1 MARISAFESS
11 PVENSPVPPPRRRRR
26 WLRIVLAT
34 LAVLVLVTVLIS
46 VAGVFWLRGA
56 AKAALPQV
64 DGEIHVAGLSG
75 PVTVRRD
82 AHGVPHIEAA
92 TQDDLFFAQGY
103 VLAQD
108 RLWQMDMYRR
118 NANGE
123 LAEVLGAS
131 LVPHDRAQRVLGF
144 RKTAERIYANL
155 DAQDRRWLDD
165 YAKGVNAFIAQHPDD
180 LPAEFRLLMYKPKPW
195 TGADSMGVGTM
206 MFDML
211 DTHWD
216 VKLARE
222 EIAAKLG
229 NPQLETQ
236 LYPVG
241 SWRDHPPTGEVIDL
255 TQPEVNPPAVT
266 DEDEDN
272 TTAEGTQGPFDFAQ
286 GRLRDKGTEVEGT
299 RDQGTGT
306 RQQETGS
313 REQGVEDREQAIVD
327 VAGVRGMLGLPDCV
341 GCVSGSNNWVISGKH
356 TASGKP
362 LLANDM
368 HLTLTEPNIW
378 YMADLKAPGYHAA
391 GVALPGVPW
400 IIAGHNEHVAWG
412 FTALMGDVQDLYH
425 ERLDGKGNYQAADG
439 SWKPLGVDHE
449 TIRVRGGKD
458 VTVDVQSTE
467 HGPLLNPMFAKPL
480 KEPVALKWTI
490 YDSSLTGLPVY
501 AMNTAQNWAEF
512 SAALGHWCW
521 PTQNVVYSD
530 DQGHIAYHAVGSVP
544 MRPGGLQ
551 PKPIAAGDRG
561 HEWNGY
567 IPFDSMPNAF
577 DPPSGFLATA
587 NSRVTTEKS
596 PYPLTLEWIDPY
608 RAERIYKSLQGRD
621 GLAAKDMIAVQTDIY
636 SEVDQELAHRF
647 AYAIDHASN
656 SDDRLKKA
664 ADLMRS
670 WDGRLT
676 TDSAAASLVEQAR
689 HELWPLILDPKLG
702 DMAADYRWA
711 EENFAEEEIIMH
723 GSGEWLPHE
732 YKNWDDL
739 LAEAVRRGMAKGNAP
754 GDVSK
759 WTYGSWHVMDIEH
772 PLAGMLPF
780 LRKLAGTGPQPM
792 SGDVT
797 TVKQIGRTL
806 GPSQR
811 FTMDWN
817 NVDGST
823 ENIVLGQ
830 SSNPYSA
837 NFRDQWSDWYNGTT
851 FALPFSE
858 AAVAA
863 NTRHTL
869 RLVP

>member
-1 MARISAFESS
+1 VLGTLA
-11 PVENSPVPPPRRRRR
+11 
-26 WLRIVLAT
+26 LIVL
-34 LAVLVLVTVLIS
+34 LAVALG
-46 VAGVFWLRGA
+46 VAGVIWLRGA
-56 AKAALPQV
+56 AKAALPQL
-64 DGEIHVAGLSG
+64 DGDIRVTGLSA

-103 VLAQD
+103 VVAQD

-123 LAEVLGAS
+123 LAEVLGSS
-131 LVPHDRAQRVLGF
+131 LVAHDRSQRVLGF
-144 RKTAERIYANL
+144 RKAAERMYAGL
-155 DAQDRRWLDD
+155 DAQDKRWLDD

-195 TGADSMGVGTM
+195 SGVDSMSVGTM
-206 MFDML
+206 MIDML

-222 EIAAKLG
+222 EIAAKLNSLPNG
-229 NPQLETQ
+229 PQLEAQ

-241 SWRDHPPTGEVIDL
+241 SWRDRPPTGEVIDL
-255 TQPEVNPPAVT
+255 TQPEVNPPPVT

-272 TTAEGTQGPFDFAQ
+272 TTAKAGTEGQ
-286 GRLRDKGTEVEGT
+286 RDKGTKNADE
-299 RDQGTGT
+299 
-306 RQQETGS
+306 
-313 REQGVEDREQAIVD
+313 AVD
-327 VAGVRGMLGLPDCV
+327 VGALREMLGLPDCS

-368 HLTLTEPNIW
+368 HLVLTEPNIW

-391 GVALPGVPW
+391 GVALPGMPW

-439 SWKPLGVDHE
+439 TWKPLGVDHE
-449 TIRVRGGKD
+449 TIHVRGGKD
-458 VTVDVQSTE
+458 VTVDVQSTA
-467 HGPLLNPMFAKPL
+467 HGPLLNPMWPKVQR
-480 KEPVALKWTI
+480 EPVALKWTL
-490 YDSSLTGLPVY
+490 YDGTLNGLPLY
-501 AMNTAQNWAEF
+501 AMNTAQNWAGF
-512 SAALGHWCW
+512 SGALGQWCW
-521 PTQNVVYSD
+521 PTQNVVYAD
-530 DQGHIAYHAVGSVP
+530 DQGHIAYHAVGRVP
-544 MRPGGLQ
+544 MRPAGL
-551 PKPIAAGDRG
+551 PGKPIPAGDGRR
-561 HEWNGY
+561 EWNGY
-567 IPFDSMPNAF
+567 IPFDSMPAAF

-587 NSRVTTEKS
+587 NARVTTEKS
-596 PYPLTLEWIDPY
+596 PYQLSLEWIDPY

-621 GLAAKDMIAVQTDIY
+621 GLAPKDMIAVQADIY

-647 AYAIDHASN
+647 AYAIDHASKA
-656 SDDRLKKA
+656 DDRLKKA

-670 WDGRLT
+670 WDGKLT
-676 TDSAAASLVEQAR
+676 TDSAAASLVDQTR
-689 HELWPLILDPKLG
+689 HALWPLVLEPKLG
-702 DMAADYRWA
+702 ELSKDYRWA
-711 EENFAEEEIIMH
+711 EENFALEEIVMH
-723 GSGEWLPHE
+723 GAGQGLGDWLPPG
-732 YKNWDDL
+732 YKTWDEL
-739 LAEAVRRGMAKGNAP
+739 LTEAVRRGMAKGKAP
-754 GDVSK
+754 SDVSQ
-759 WTYGSWHVMDIEH
+759 WAYGGWHVMDIEH

-780 LRKLAGTGPQPM
+780 LKKFAGTGPQPM
-792 SGDVT
+792 SGDAT
-797 TVKQIGRTL
+797 TVKQVGRTL

-823 ENIVLGQ
+823 ENIVLGE

-837 NFRDQWSDWYNGTT
+837 HFRDQWNDWYNGTT

-858 AAVAA
+858 TAVAA

-869 RLVP
+869 RLIP

>member
-1 MARISAFESS
+1 MARISTFESS
-11 PVENSPVPPPRRRRR
+11 SVEDSTIPPRRRRR
-26 WLRIVLAT
+26 WLRIVLGT
-34 LAVLVLVTVLIS
+34 LALLVLLVAVLAI
-46 VAGVFWLRGA
+46 GGIFWLRGA
-56 AKAALPQV
+56 AKAALPQL
-64 DGEIHVAGLSG
+64 DGDVKAAGLLS

-103 VLAQD
+103 VVAQD
-108 RLWQMDMYRR
+108 RMWQMDMYRR
-118 NANGE
+118 NADGE

-144 RKTAERIYANL
+144 RKAAERIYAGL
-155 DAQDRRWLDD
+155 DGQDKRWLED

-180 LPAEFRLLMYKPKPW
+180 LPAEFKLLMYRPRPW
-195 TGADSMGVGTM
+195 TGVDSMSVGTM

-211 DTHWD
+211 DSHWD
-216 VKLARE
+216 TKLVRE
-222 EIAAKLG
+222 EIAAKLN
-229 NPQLETQ
+229 NPQLESQ

-241 SWRDHPPTGEVIDL
+241 SWRDHPPTGAVIDL
-255 TQPEVNPPAVT
+255 TQPEVNPPPVT

-272 TTAEGTQGPFDFAQ
+272 TTAGI
-286 GRLRDKGTEVEGT
+286 
-299 RDQGTGT
+299 RDQGTRTRRAGARRAENKGT
-306 RQQETGS
+306 
-313 REQGVEDREQAIVD
+313 REQGTEQAGNAVG
-327 VAGVRGMLGLPDCV
+327 VAALRAMLGLPDCS

-439 SWKPLGVDHE
+439 SWKPLSVDHE
-449 TIRVRGGKD
+449 TIHVRGGKD
-458 VTVDVQSTE
+458 VSVDVQSTD

-490 YDSSLTGLPVY
+490 YDSTLNGLPVY

-512 SAALGHWCW
+512 STAIGQWCW
-521 PTQNVVYSD
+521 PTQNLVYAD
-530 DQGHIAYHAVGSVP
+530 DQGHIAYHAVGRVP
-544 MRPGGLQ
+544 MRPAGLQ
-551 PKPIAAGDRG
+551 GKPLAAGDNA
-561 HEWNGY
+561 HEWQGY
-567 IPFDSMPNAF
+567 IPFDSMPSAF
-577 DPPSGFLATA
+577 DPPSGFVATA

-596 PYPLTLEWIDPY
+596 PYPLSLEWIDPY
-608 RAERIYKSLQGRD
+608 RAERIYKALQGRE
-621 GLAAKDMIAVQTDIY
+621 GLAPKDMIAVQTDIY

-647 AYAIDHASN
+647 AYAIDHS
-656 SDDRLKKA
+656 SKTDDRLKKA

-670 WDGRLT
+670 WDGKLT
-676 TDSAAASLVEQAR
+676 TDSAAASLVDQTR
-689 HELWPLILDPKLG
+689 HALWELILAPRLG
-702 DMAADYRWA
+702 NLSQDYRWA
-711 EENFAEEEIIMH
+711 EKNFAQEEIIMH
-723 GSGEWLPHE
+723 GAGQGLGDWLPRD
-732 YKNWDDL
+732 YRNWDDL
-739 LAEAVRRGMAKGNAP
+739 LAEAVRRGMAQGNAP
-754 GDVSK
+754 ADVSK
-759 WTYGSWHVMDIEH
+759 WAYGSWHVMDIEH

-780 LRKLAGTGPQPM
+780 LRKFAGTGPQPM
-792 SGDVT
+792 SGDGT
-797 TVKQIGRTL
+797 TVKQVGRTL

-811 FTMDWN
+811 FTMDWS

-830 SSNPYSA
+830 SSNPYSPH
-837 NFRDQWSDWYNGTT
+837 FRDQWNDWYNGTT
-851 FALPFSE
+851 FALPFSDS
-858 AAVAA
+858 AVAA

-869 RLVP
+869 RLIP